1 MRPVRLHHLHTS
13 IAYASHSAPSASC
26 DPHSGAR
33 RGSPHSHARHR
44 DTMHAPTCLS
54 ARHHVLNQLRRGD
67 TLLAKATTPVRLH
80 THRYRCAEASP
91 GRVQQGPCMP
101 HPPGRGAVV
110 LPCHTSPNSHTDL
123 PRSPA
128 TPASHRPQ
136 QPHLRLRLRLPCSSG
151 FLAPPASLPIR
162 RLRRPCPSGLPAD
175 PTVPCQALPV
185 FPPSRPSSFPPLRLP
200 CAPRTA
206 APPLS
211 GSFLILPGR
220 LTRGSLAG
228 LTHSCDPPPTTL
240 PPAPCL
246 LSQLPCASA
255 EPFPSTPR
263 HGDRTRSWPTHA
275 SSIICFLAAVCSVF
289 VFVSLVYGEGAP
301 MRMPYFWR
309 LVAFCSRC
317 CRPSSADESRGCW
330 FPICPARCCPISRP
344 RCWSRDSS
352 RMSDR
357 CCRMQSPAREV
368 RGGGQRGTEG
378 NTGGGVQHAR
388 RGR

>member
-1 MRPVRLHHLHTS
+1 MRPVRLHLHTS

-67 TLLAKATTPVRLH
+67 TLAKATTPVRLH
-80 THRYRCAEASP
+80 THRCAEASP

-175 PTVPCQALPV
+175 PTVPCLTAAPPPLP
-185 FPPSRPSSFPPLRLP
+185 FGEQPASLRPRLATLARPSPTFASGVPCPSGLPAPPASLPLRLRLRLPCSSGFLAPPASLPIRRLRLPCPSGLPADPTCPVPGPSGLPAFPPLRLP
-200 CAPRTA
+200 
-206 APPLS
+206 APPASLRS
-211 GSFLILPGR
+211 TDCCTPSLWFLP
-220 LTRGSLAG
+220 
-228 LTHSCDPPPTTL
+228 DPPGAADSWQPCGPHSFMRPTADDVASC
-240 PPAPCL
+240 P
-246 LSQLPCASA
+246 LSS
-255 EPFPSTPR
+255 EPT
-263 HGDRTRSWPTHA
+263 
-275 SSIICFLAAVCSVF
+275 
-289 VFVSLVYGEGAP
+289 SL
-301 MRMPYFWR
+301 RK
-309 LVAFCSRC
+309 C
-317 CRPSSADESRGCW
+317 
-330 FPICPARCCPISRP
+330 
-344 RCWSRDSS
+344 
-352 RMSDR
+352 
-357 CCRMQSPAREV
+357 
-368 RGGGQRGTEG
+368 
-378 NTGGGVQHAR
+378 
-388 RGR
+388 

>member
-1 MRPVRLHHLHTS
+1 MRLHLHTS

-67 TLLAKATTPVRLH
+67 TLAKATTPVRLH
-80 THRYRCAEASP
+80 THHRYRCAEASP

-110 LPCHTSPNSHTDL
+110 LPCHTSPNSHPDL

-175 PTVPCQALPV
+175 PTVPCL
-185 FPPSRPSSFPPLRLP
+185 
-200 CAPRTA
+200 TA
-206 APPLS
+206 APPHCFWRAARIFAPTPCNSCPPIPHLRLRRSLPVGSPRPS
-211 GSFLILPGR
+211 GFL
-220 LTRGSLAG
+220 A
-228 LTHSCDPPPTTL
+228 
-240 PPAPCL
+240 PPAPASASL
-246 LSQLPCASA
+246 PLPLPCPCGFPAYPAASA
-255 EPFPSTPR
+255 SLPLRPSCRSECPVPGPSRLPAPPASRPSGFPAL
-263 HGDRTRSWPTHA
+263 HGLLHP
-275 SSIICFLAAVCSVF
+275 L
-289 VFVSLVYGEGAP
+289 SLV
-301 MRMPYFWR
+301 
-309 LVAFCSRC
+309 
-317 CRPSSADESRGCW
+317 PS
-330 FPICPARCCPISRP
+330 
-344 RCWSRDSS
+344 
-352 RMSDR
+352 
-357 CCRMQSPAREV
+357 
-368 RGGGQRGTEG
+368 
-378 NTGGGVQHAR
+378 
-388 RGR
+388 

>member
-175 PTVPCQALPV
+175 PTCPVPGPSGLPA
-185 FPPSRPSSFPPLRLP
+185 FPPLRLP
-200 CAPRTA
+200 
-206 APPLS
+206 APPASLRS
-211 GSFLILPGR
+211 TDCCTPSLWFLP
-220 LTRGSLAG
+220 
-228 LTHSCDPPPTTL
+228 DPPGAADSWQPCGPHSFMRPTADDVASC
-240 PPAPCL
+240 P
-246 LSQLPCASA
+246 LSS
-255 EPFPSTPR
+255 EPT
-263 HGDRTRSWPTHA
+263 
-275 SSIICFLAAVCSVF
+275 
-289 VFVSLVYGEGAP
+289 SL
-301 MRMPYFWR
+301 RK
-309 LVAFCSRC
+309 C
-317 CRPSSADESRGCW
+317 
-330 FPICPARCCPISRP
+330 
-344 RCWSRDSS
+344 
-352 RMSDR
+352 
-357 CCRMQSPAREV
+357 
-368 RGGGQRGTEG
+368 
-378 NTGGGVQHAR
+378 
-388 RGR
+388 